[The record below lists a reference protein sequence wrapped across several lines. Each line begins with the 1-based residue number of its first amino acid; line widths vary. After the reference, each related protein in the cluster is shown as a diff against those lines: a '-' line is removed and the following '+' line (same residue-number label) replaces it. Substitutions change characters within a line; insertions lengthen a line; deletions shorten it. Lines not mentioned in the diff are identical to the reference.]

1 MEQYIALHDYEKER
15 ADVLSFVE
23 GDIFEVTSKANLNWW
38 AAHCLRT
45 GEYGYVPRSYL
56 ERYIDPEYSKELYDL
71 SQTDAGGYKVKT
83 AMTNCML

>member
-1 MEQYIALHDYEKER
+1 MEQYVAVHDYEKER

-23 GDIFEVTSKANLNWW
+23 GDIFEVTSKTNLNWW

-56 ERYIDPEYSKELYDL
+56 EVCILYL
-71 SQTDAGGYKVKT
+71 
-83 AMTNCML
+83 C

>member
-23 GDIFEVTSKANLNWW
+23 GDIFEVTSKTDLNWW

-56 ERYIDPEYSKELYDL
+56 EVCAMIHVDHVMYII
-71 SQTDAGGYKVKT
+71 AT
-83 AMTNCML
+83 AIR